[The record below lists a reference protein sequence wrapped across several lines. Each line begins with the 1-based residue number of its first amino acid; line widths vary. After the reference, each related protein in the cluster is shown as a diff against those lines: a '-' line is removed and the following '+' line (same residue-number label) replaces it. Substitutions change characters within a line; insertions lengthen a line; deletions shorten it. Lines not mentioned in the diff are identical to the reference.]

1 MDLSTTKSLYT
12 YTPFFGRLTLNNYTS
27 LKLNQTSRTV
37 SSVYNLKICRKSALL
52 NMNKVMLFNPWCFGF
67 LTLLKKILFIPK
79 SQIKQGCHW
88 VCHHYIYNIIY
99 DNIIIS
105 SYICDR
111 LKSLLLYYEY
121 VINLL

>member
-27 LKLNQTSRTV
+27 LKLNQTLRTV

-67 LTLLKKILFIPK
+67 LTLLKKIYSFRNRRLSRVAIGYA
-79 SQIKQGCHW
+79 ITI
-88 VCHHYIYNIIY
+88 YIT
-99 DNIIIS
+99 
-105 SYICDR
+105 
-111 LKSLLLYYEY
+111 
-121 VINLL
+121 